1 MNIKSLIVVMM
12 VAMQSLAQPLPTV
25 SSGKVE
31 RIENFPSEFVEPR
44 HIDIWLPAGYTPDK
58 KYAVLYMHDGQMLF
72 DSSNTWNHQSWE
84 ADEVAAK
91 LIDQGVVQEFII
103 VGIWNVPHLRHGDYF
118 PQKPMESL
126 TAEQIEFAT
135 NDLKKAGRITEDFAV
150 RSDNY
155 LKFVVTEL
163 KPVIDNKY
171 AVYTDQSHTFVAG
184 SSMGGLISMYAL
196 CEYPDVFGGAACLST
211 HWPGI
216 FSVENNPIPEAFANY
231 LSQSLPDPGSHL
243 IYFDYGDQTLDAL
256 YPPLQAKIDSLMP
269 LKGYSASQNWETNY
283 FPGDDHSE
291 KSWSRR
297 LDVPFSFLLKPT
309 SF

>member
-1 MNIKSLIVVMM
+1 
-12 VAMQSLAQPLPTV
+12 
-25 SSGKVE
+25 
-31 RIENFPSEFVEPR
+31 
-44 HIDIWLPAGYTPDK
+44 
-58 KYAVLYMHDGQMLF
+58 
-72 DSSNTWNHQSWE
+72 WE
-84 ADEVAAK
+84 ADEVASR

-118 PQKPMESL
+118 PQKPMELL

-150 RSDNY
+150 RSNNY

-171 AVYTDQSHTFVAG
+171 AVYTDQPHTFVAG

-297 LDVPFSFLLKPT
+297 LDVPFSFLLRKKEK
-309 SF
+309 

>member
-1 MNIKSLIVVMM
+1 M

-58 KYAVLYMHDGQMLF
+58 KYAVLYIHDGQMLF

-135 NDLKKAGRITEDFAV
+135 NDLKKAGRITEDFAI

-171 AVYTDQSHTFVAG
+171 AVYTDQPHTFVAG

-216 FSVENNPIPEAFANY
+216 FSVENNPIPKAFANY

-269 LKGYSASQNWETNY
+269 LKGYSASQNWETKY